1 MRPVLG
7 HLQWARLGQIEDLA
21 GDRRSRLG
29 RVQKRRAASLAGSR
43 HVVLHPIRVIA
54 VAQRLA
60 LMAGL
65 PAGLAARF
73 AAQASGSPLR
83 PRLLQPIAR
92 RRLAT
97 VAAVEAKTALQLL
110 DALDETRDLL
120 FQPRVLL
127 PKPSVF
133 LSKPGVLLFQMGDLL
148 CGRFGRCPRR
158 RAARR
163 LGIAHAAVESFPEI
177 PVNPFTPIPTE
188 TRLNSL
194 AQNDKSDDLGSYRTR
209 GQAGNRHT
217 RGALRLFRRLELRS
231 GHRSRPRGQTS
242 VRTALAA
249 SGASRAG
256 SKGAR
261 STAGLSPSAI
271 SSATASPVAGAFSIP
286 HTLWAVAT

>member
-1 MRPVLG
+1 MRGAVLHRCRHPVGERRPRHRPAMPAALGMRPG
-7 HLQWARLGQIEDLA
+7 ARSPPVGSARADRRPGM

-29 RVQKRRAASLAGSR
+29 RVQKRRAASLAGKPACGPSPDPGDR
-43 HVVLHPIRVIA
+43 GGAAI
-54 VAQRLA
+54 LA

-97 VAAVEAKTALQLL
+97 VAAVEAKTTLQLL
-110 DALDETRDLL
+110 DALDEDARLA
-120 FQPRVLL
+120 L
-127 PKPSVF
+127 PAARSAAEAKRFPLEAGCSPLPDGRSSVRAF
-133 LSKPGVLLFQMGDLL
+133 RALI
-148 CGRFGRCPRR
+148 PRR

-194 AQNDKSDDLGSYRTR
+194 AQNDKSDDLGS
-209 GQAGNRHT
+209 
-217 RGALRLFRRLELRS
+217 LPF
-231 GHRSRPRGQTS
+231 
-242 VRTALAA
+242 V
-249 SGASRAG
+249 AG
-256 SKGAR
+256 SDPVPHGRAR
-261 STAGLSPSAI
+261 HVRS
-271 SSATASPVAGAFSIP
+271 
-286 HTLWAVAT
+286 